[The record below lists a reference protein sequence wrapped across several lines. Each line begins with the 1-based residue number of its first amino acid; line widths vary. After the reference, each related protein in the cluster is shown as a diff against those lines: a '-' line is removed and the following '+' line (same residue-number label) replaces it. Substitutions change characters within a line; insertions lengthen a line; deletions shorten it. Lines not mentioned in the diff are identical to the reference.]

1 MNILVTGATGFVG
14 KALVRQLESDGHLIS
29 TILRRHSTFFSES
42 VNQIILEDLKRL
54 SSVDETGGLGEKEG
68 KFKGSDINA
77 SLNATLEQN
86 HALIHTAARV
96 HVMDDTA
103 EEPLTEFRKVNT
115 DATLGLARE
124 AARAG
129 VKRFIFLST
138 IKVNGESTYLGEPFS
153 EQDICNS
160 TDPYAISKYEAEQG
174 LLQIAQETGM
184 EVVIIRPP
192 LIYGPG
198 VKGNFASMMRW
209 VGKGIPLPLGAV
221 NNQRSLLALENLLDF
236 ITRCLEHP
244 KAANQVFLL
253 SDGQDVS
260 TTELIQ
266 KLAQAQGKKARL
278 LPVPVSLMTM
288 AAGLFGKKAVADR
301 LFGSLQVD
309 SSKAFEL
316 LEWSPV
322 VSMDEQL
329 QKMADVKS
337 ESFGR

>member
-1 MNILVTGATGFVG
+1 MKILVSGGTGFVG
-14 KALVRQLESDGHLIS
+14 RALVSHLRGNGHAVSALVREVSSSLEG
-29 TILRRHSTFFSES
+29 E
-42 VNQIILEDLKRL
+42 VPQIICGDLVGL
-54 SSVDETGGLGEKEG
+54 SDSPVPSGVKDVC
-68 KFKGSDINA
+68 DINKLRTA
-77 SLNATLEQN
+77 LEN
-86 HALIHTAARV
+86 TDTVIHTAARV

-103 EEPLTEFRKVNT
+103 EEPLIEFRKVNT
-115 DATLGLARE
+115 AATLGLARE

-138 IKVNGESTYLGEPFS
+138 IKVNGESTYPGEPFS
-153 EQDICNS
+153 EQDICNP
-160 TDPYAISKYEAEQG
+160 TDPYGISKYEAEQG
-174 LLQIAQETGM
+174 LLQIAQKTGM

-236 ITRCLEHP
+236 INCCLDHP
-244 KAANQVFLL
+244 KAANEVFLL

-266 KLAQAQGKKARL
+266 KLAQAQGKKAWL
-278 LPVPVSLMTM
+278 LPVPVSLMKL
-288 AAGLFGKKAVADR
+288 AADLLGKRDVADR
-301 LFGSLQVD
+301 LFGSLQID
-309 SSKAFEL
+309 NSKACFKL
-316 LEWSPV
+316 NWSPV

-329 QKMADVKS
+329 RKMLK
-337 ESFGR
+337 